1 MLLVLAFFAAWVEGA
16 AIRIECGE
24 LAPHRVSAVS
34 LTPAERSLLELR
46 DPASFAEVLAVF
58 TGAGI
63 PGRGTP
69 AIAGAYA
76 LDAEGLHFR
85 PLFPFVPGLRYTAR
99 LNIADGSRLVQG
111 FELAPPTGEGPRVT
125 AVFPSGDMLPENA
138 LRVYVHFSRPM
149 EARDAH
155 RHVRLEQEDGR
166 VVPLAFV
173 EVQHGLWDPRRVR
186 LTLLFHPGR
195 IKRGVAPGER
205 LGPPLRAGG
214 TYRLVVDAAMR
225 DASGRPLGRN
235 FEWRIHA
242 TAADRE
248 SPRAA
253 GLRVTAPGDG
263 AAPLVVELPEPLDEA
278 LLHRLIWVED
288 AQGRAVAG
296 TATVSDA
303 ETRWSFR
310 PQRDWPPGC
319 YGLRVHQALEDRA
332 GNRFDRVFDRESGS
346 GTTGDAAGE
355 ALRLEFTVEN
365 VSDERVPPT
374 VGARIPR
381 ARERD

>member
-1 MLLVLAFFAAWVEGA
+1 VLLVLAFFAAWVEGA

-288 AQGRAVAG
+288 AFGRVVAG
-296 TATVSDA
+296 TAAVSDG
-303 ETRWSFR
+303 ESRWSFR
-310 PQRDWPPGC
+310 PERDWPPGR

-332 GNRFDRVFDRESGS
+332 GNRFDRVFDRESAS

-365 VSDERVPPT
+365 GDR
-374 VGARIPR
+374 
-381 ARERD
+381 

>member
-1 MLLVLAFFAAWVEGA
+1 VLLVLAFFAAWVEGA

-225 DASGRPLGRN
+225 DASGLSLGRN

-288 AQGRAVAG
+288 AFGRAVAG
-296 TATVSDA
+296 ASAVTDG

-310 PQRDWPPGC
+310 PERDWPPGR

-332 GNRFDRVFDRESGS
+332 GNRFDRVFDREGGS